1 MNNLT
6 ASCAETDAA
15 TLLAE
20 RLNRDCF
27 CIGTDVPELRRKLDQ
42 LIAGYG
48 VHQPLA
54 ESHPHLFSTAP
65 VFIAAAQMQAMLAVI
80 AAIESVVATAQWTA
94 RVLAQAPDIARHQPM
109 TRGVFMGYDF
119 HIDGSGARLIEI
131 NTNAGGALL
140 NLAMAHAQHA
150 CCAEMLNVFAGG
162 GEPRTAEAGII
173 AMFRDEWRLARG
185 DRPLRRI
192 AIVDSQ
198 PERQYLYPEFLMFQ
212 RLLAA
217 HGIEVLVLDPAQV
230 ALRDGRLQHADF
242 DIDLVYNRLTD
253 FYFEEPA
260 HAHLRKAY
268 LGDAAVF
275 SPHPRAH
282 ALYANK
288 HNLELLTNADT
299 LRSWQ
304 IPESTIAT
312 LMRGIPRTVDVA
324 TFDAATLWQERA
336 GWFFKPA
343 SGFGSRGSYR
353 GDKITHKVFDQIRAG
368 DYVAQALVPPSARS
382 IEVESGRSEL
392 KLDLRHYVYDGRLL
406 LSAARLYQ
414 GQTTNFRTCGGGF
427 APVYQVPAGAEAAVN
442 AVAGPGS
449 CGIRPT
455 SNCST
460 AAASN

>member
-1 MNNLT
+1 MNKPI
-6 ASCAETDAA
+6 APSDADSA
-15 TLLAE
+15 TLLVE

-42 LIAGYG
+42 MIAGYG
-48 VHQPLA
+48 VQQPLA

-65 VFIAAAQMQAMLAVI
+65 VFIAAAQMQAMRAVI

-94 RVLAQAPDIARHQPM
+94 RVLALAPDIARHQPI
-109 TRGVFMGYDF
+109 THGVFMGYDF

-150 CCAEMLNVFAGG
+150 CCAEMLNVFAAGT
-162 GEPRTAEAGII
+162 EPLAAEAAIV
-173 AMFRDEWRLARG
+173 AMFRNEWRLARG

-192 AIVDSQ
+192 AVVDSQ

-212 RLLAA
+212 RLFGA
-217 HGIEVLVLDPAQV
+217 HGIEVLVLDPAQ
-230 ALRDGRLQHADF
+230 LTLKDQRLQHADL

-260 HAHLRKAY
+260 HAHLGRAY
-268 LGDAAVF
+268 LSDAAVF
-275 SPHPRAH
+275 TPHPRAH

-288 HNLELLTNADT
+288 HNLELLTDADT

-304 IPESTIAT
+304 VPESTINT
-312 LMRGIPRTVDVA
+312 LIRGIPRTLNVA
-324 TFDAATLWQERA
+324 AVDAATLWQERA

-382 IEVESGRSEL
+382 VDGESGRSEL
-392 KLDLRHYVYDGRLL
+392 KLDLRHYVYDGGLL
-406 LSAARLYQ
+406 LGAARLYQ
-414 GQTTNFRTCGGGF
+414 GQTTNFRTSGGGF
-427 APVYQVPAGAEAAVN
+427 APVYQVPAGAEAVVN
-442 AVAGPGS
+442 AVAGAGG

-460 AAASN
+460 AAASS

>member
-1 MNNLT
+1 MNKQIAT
-6 ASCAETDAA
+6 SDIDAA
-15 TLLAE
+15 TLLVE

-42 LIAGYG
+42 LVAGYG

-54 ESHPHLFSTAP
+54 QSHPHLFSTAP
-65 VFIAAAQMQAMLAVI
+65 VFVAAAQMQAMRAVI
-80 AAIESVVATAQWTA
+80 AAIESVVATPQWTA
-94 RVLAQAPDIARHQPM
+94 QALAQAPDIARHQPM

-119 HIDGSGARLIEI
+119 HIDGSGARLIEV

-140 NLAMAHAQHA
+140 NLAIAHAQHA
-150 CCAEMLNVFAGG
+150 CCAEMLNVFAAGS
-162 GEPRTAEAGII
+162 EPLAAEAGIV

-192 AIVDSQ
+192 ALVDSQ

-212 RLLAA
+212 HLLGAQ
-217 HGIEVLVLDPAQV
+217 GIEVLVLDPV
-230 ALRDGRLQHADF
+230 KLTVRDGRLQHADL

-268 LGDAAVF
+268 LDAAAVF
-275 SPHPRAH
+275 TPHPRAH

-288 HNLELLTNADT
+288 HNLELLTDADT
-299 LRSWQ
+299 LRSWH
-304 IPESTIAT
+304 IPESTIDT
-312 LMRGIPRTVDVA
+312 LMRGIPRTVNVA
-324 TFDAATLWQERA
+324 AFDAETLWRDRA

-382 IEVESGRSEL
+382 IEIESGRSEL
-392 KLDLRHYVYDGRLL
+392 KLDLRHYVYDGELL

-414 GQTTNFRTCGGGF
+414 GQTTNFRTSGGGF
-427 APVYQVPAGAEAAVN
+427 APVYQVPDGAEAAVN
-442 AVAGPGS
+442 AVAGAGR

-460 AAASN
+460 AAASS